1 MIDGPT
7 RGRAWSAT
15 AVRGELRRYALAAGV
30 RRRFAPHQLRH
41 AHAVELA
48 REGVAN
54 ERPSELAFIHD
65 IDELLAVGRACS
77 RHRAVR
83 SPTAAGDRAGSMSGS
98 AGDSDPR
105 AVPESRMRLAI
116 FSDVHEQVGRL
127 SACLEAVARTGADE
141 LWCLGDAIDGLSAG
155 PPELTVACVGAIN
168 DVCAVKLAGNHE
180 AWALQ
185 DQSLPRAAAD
195 VIACWGVAAQ
205 RDGIL
210 AVHGSPHNPLMGRLS
225 DERDVREALRR
236 LPGWLCAH
244 GHHRAALWIGRR
256 DGTIERQR
264 RPTSQR
270 LGRSMRAVACPGALS
285 GPDPSWLL
293 VDTVRRRLT
302 WHRIDAGGTPPG
314 PVSADRYPSSETSV
328 HVSAGRQGGTDS

>member
-1 MIDGPT
+1 
-7 RGRAWSAT
+7 
-15 AVRGELRRYALAAGV
+15 
-30 RRRFAPHQLRH
+30 
-41 AHAVELA
+41 
-48 REGVAN
+48 
-54 ERPSELAFIHD
+54 
-65 IDELLAVGRACS
+65 
-77 RHRAVR
+77 
-83 SPTAAGDRAGSMSGS
+83 
-98 AGDSDPR
+98 
-105 AVPESRMRLAI
+105 MRLAI
-116 FSDVHEQVGRL
+116 FSDVHGQVGRL

-141 LWCLGDAIDGLSAG
+141 LWCLGDAIDGLSAR
-155 PPELTVACVGAIN
+155 PPELTVACVRAID
-168 DVCAVKLAGNHE
+168 DVCTVKLAGNHE

-185 DQSLPRAAAD
+185 DRSLPRAAAD

-225 DERDVREALRR
+225 DERYVGEALRR

-244 GHHRAALWIGRR
+244 GHTHQAALWIGRG

-285 GPDPSWLL
+285 GPDPCWLL

-302 WHRIDAGGTPPG
+302 WHRIDAGGPPPG
-314 PVSADRYPSSETSV
+314 PVSAERYPRSETNV
-328 HVSAGRQGGTDS
+328 HVSAGRQGGADS